1 MKGKKVPE
9 VVEEK
14 KAAGR
19 PMKPTAEVSVP
30 AAAETTDYAEKLK
43 MLKHQKE
50 EIETLLSSLEDA
62 YYEAAIL
69 EDDYNDTK
77 EKNRKRLDEIDRMIK
92 DAEEK
97 VKKEE
102 SERIARIAMDEIP
115 PATSRVFP
123 SASYPAAAPAESPGA
138 KIDLD
143 KMEEKISAK
152 FREIASGIETRIG
165 EKDAGEIRKELSK
178 YSMEIERIKVL
189 VESIKEMR
197 GVQDEKIQRALET
210 TAELRSIV
218 FQREASVRDQEARL
232 QKMGDK
238 VSQIEPEK
246 ILMALNKRDRELS
259 DHSLRID
266 KMDGKLQSIEE
277 ILGRLKVIIGNI
289 GSIETMV
296 NMSRDS
302 TQKLTEMKDVQNNI
316 QKLSD
321 KIHGLYADMSSKI
334 EEFEIYRRK
343 QDRNEALVDSLMRN
357 IEDLTK
363 RSGSFVTRD
372 DLESLR
378 MSAPSAAS
386 GGSSEDGLDSMMQE
400 KEEVE
405 MLLKSLEESYK
416 AVMIPKKEYEKTRQI
431 NMDKLERLKAQIREA
446 GSRAASSI
454 GQAKPTP
461 AAAPEREISKEISG
475 RKTSPDALGDAF
487 RKGLISKASYE
498 KVKKMIAG
506 G

>member
-1 MKGKKVPE
+1 VRGVKGKHASSGS
-9 VVEEK
+9 EEK
-14 KAAGR
+14 KADVKAAR
-19 PMKPTAEVSVP
+19 TVEKAEVSVP
-30 AAAETTDYAEKLK
+30 VAVETTDYAEKLNV
-43 MLKHQKE
+43 LKHQKE

-77 EKNRKRLDEIDRMIK
+77 EKNIKRLDEINRMIRE
-92 DAEEK
+92 AEEK

-102 SERIARIAMDEIP
+102 SEKIAKIAMEEMP
-115 PATSRVFP
+115 PAMSRSP
-123 SASYPAAAPAESPGA
+123 ASFQATAPAESPGP

-152 FREIASGIETRIG
+152 FKEIASGIETRIG
-165 EKDAGEIRKELSK
+165 EKDADEIRKELSK

-218 FQREASVRDQEARL
+218 FQREASVRDQESRL

-277 ILGRLKVIIGNI
+277 MMSRLKVIITNI

-302 TQKLTEMKDVQNNI
+302 TQKLTEMRDVQNNM

-321 KIHGLYADMSSKI
+321 KIHGLYADMSSRL

-343 QDRNEALVDSLMRN
+343 QDRNEALMDSMMRN

-363 RSGSFVTRD
+363 RSGGFVTKE

-378 MSAPSAAS
+378 MAMPAA
-386 GGSSEDGLDSMMQE
+386 GTGATGAGEAGLESLMEE
-400 KEEVE
+400 KEEIE
-405 MLLKSLEESYK
+405 MLLKSMEESYK
-416 AVMIPKKEYEKTRQI
+416 AAMIPKKEYEKTRQI
-431 NMDKLERLKAQIREA
+431 NMDKLERLKAQIKEA
-446 GSRAASSI
+446 GSRPLSPVKAEAAS
-454 GQAKPTP
+454 P
-461 AAAPEREISKEISG
+461 AREPPGK
-475 RKTSPDALGDAF
+475 KVSPGALEDAF
-487 RKGLISKASYE
+487 SRGLISRKSYE
-498 KVKKMIAG
+498 KVKKMVAG